1 MARLRLE
8 NKVCLITGGARGVG
22 YATAEVFLQEGAQV
36 VITDINAE
44 QGQQA
49 ADALGERAF
58 FIQQDIASEADWAR
72 VMAEIISRY
81 GRLDVL
87 VNNAALLIWGSIE
100 ENTLQDFQTM
110 HRVNAE
116 GVFLGCKAAI
126 AEMKQTGGGAI
137 VNVSSIAALGGLAIF
152 CAYSASKGS
161 VTALTRSV
169 AMHCKREGYKIRCNS
184 VHPDCINT
192 PMIQAP
198 GEPLPDLEE
207 LKKDPMNR
215 MCSPTDIANTILFLS
230 CDDSSFVNG
239 VEMRVD
245 NGQLIGGIN

>member
-1 MARLRLE
+1 MAGLRLE
-8 NKVCLITGGARGVG
+8 NKVCFITGGARGVG
-22 YATAEVFLQEGAQV
+22 YATAEVFIQQGAQV
-36 VITDINAE
+36 IITDINAE
-44 QGQQA
+44 QGAQA
-49 ADALGERAF
+49 AADLGERAL
-58 FIQQDIASEADWAR
+58 FIQQDIAKEADWKSA
-72 VMAEIISRY
+72 MATVIERF

-100 ENTLQDFQTM
+100 DNTLEDFQTL
-110 HRVNAE
+110 HRVNAD
-116 GVFLGCKAAI
+116 GVFLGCKYAI
-126 AEMKQTGGGAI
+126 EEMKKTGGGSI

-161 VTALTRSV
+161 VTAMTRSI
-169 AMHCKREGYKIRCNS
+169 ALHCKREGYKIRCNS

-192 PMIQAP
+192 PMIQVP

-215 MCSPTDIANTILFLS
+215 MCSPTDIANTILFLAS
-230 CDDSSFVNG
+230 DESHFVNG
-239 VEMRVD
+239 IEMRVD